1 MSREPK
7 SAYTPKQVADY
18 LKGQITNRGEGGFKT
33 AFSNQ
38 FFNHFESDELDSMR
52 DSLARELE
60 QRSSE
65 EIETLRKQLEEKSG
79 KSVELK

>member
-18 LKGQITNRGEGGFKT
+18 LTEQITQRGEGGFKS

-38 FFNHFESDELDSMR
+38 FFNHFSSENLEAIRDSINQELDN
-52 DSLARELE
+52 
-60 QRSSE
+60 RSTL
-65 EIETLRKQLEEKSG
+65 EIENLRRILEEKSG

>member
-18 LKGQITNRGEGGFKT
+18 LKSQITNRGEGGFKT

-38 FFNHFESDELDSMR
+38 FFNHFDSDQIEAMR
-52 DSLARELE
+52 DSLSRELKH
-60 QRSSE
+60 RSSE
-65 EIETLRKQLEEKSG
+65 EIETLRRQLEEKSG
-79 KSVELK
+79 KSVELR

>member
-18 LKGQITNRGEGGFKT
+18 LKSQITNRGDGGFKT

-38 FFNHFESDELDSMR
+38 FFNHFSSAQIEAMR
-52 DSLARELE
+52 DSLSRELE

-65 EIETLRKQLEEKSG
+65 EIEKLRRQLEEKSG
-79 KSVELK
+79 KSVQLK

>member
-18 LKGQITNRGEGGFKT
+18 LRNQITSRGNGGFKT

-38 FFNHFESDELDSMR
+38 FFNHFDSDELSNMKE
-52 DSLARELE
+52 SLIDELE
-60 QRSSE
+60 RRSKQ
-65 EIETLRKQLEEKSG
+65 EIEDLRKVLEQKSG

>member
-18 LKGQITNRGEGGFKT
+18 LKEQITNRGDGGFKT

-38 FFNHFESDELDSMR
+38 FFNHFVSDELEAMR
-52 DSLARELE
+52 DSLSRELE
-60 QRSSE
+60 QRSTD
-65 EIETLRKQLEEKSG
+65 EIEELRRQLEEKSG
-79 KSVELK
+79 KSVELR

>member
-18 LKGQITNRGEGGFKT
+18 LCEQITTRGEGGFKS

-38 FFNHFESDELDSMR
+38 FFNHFESEELQAIGDSIELELEAR
-52 DSLARELE
+52 SAREI
-60 QRSSE
+60 E
-65 EIETLRKQLEEKSG
+65 ELRRILEEKSG